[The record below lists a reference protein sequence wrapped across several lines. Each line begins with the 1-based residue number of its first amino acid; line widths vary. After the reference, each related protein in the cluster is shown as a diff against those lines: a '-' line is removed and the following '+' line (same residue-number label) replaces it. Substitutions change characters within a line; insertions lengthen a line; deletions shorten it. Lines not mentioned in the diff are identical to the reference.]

1 MLTSEGSIVAMD
13 DATIVWKPKIGRSKR
28 ARIEAPASVL
38 LGLVGPNGRVDRVVA
53 GDQYGGVSII
63 NLFDMQ
69 VVDRYLVGNSKVRC
83 LCVSSMSG
91 ESILVGCEDGS
102 VHIIGDNVPNR
113 VVGLFELDGP
123 ASALRVVGQD
133 LHIQQGWERKVV
145 SWKGEKEVLLA

>member
-1 MLTSEGSIVAMD
+1 
-13 DATIVWKPKIGRSKR
+13 
-28 ARIEAPASVL
+28 
-38 LGLVGPNGRVDRVVA
+38 
-53 GDQYGGVSII
+53 
-63 NLFDMQ
+63 MQ

-145 SWKGEKEVLLA
+145 SWKGEKDVLLA